1 MFLFAFLILPIFLA
15 WYCFYKKNSK
25 ILPSILIGI
34 VCAVVLCL
42 ILALFTFSHR
52 IVPYDFP
59 KNLTHLLL
67 TQTVLPLLVP
77 YLLFVIF
84 SKDNLEYKME
94 SFLPLSLS
102 FFAVYLPF
110 IILTTAEG
118 LYSGFSL
125 FIKPIL
131 FERYFC
137 IFLPFLIIITSIL
150 LNYDY
155 RTKFKP
161 LLIGLILFLSINMP
175 KYENFYVRQGYHL
188 DL

>member
-131 FERYFC
+131 FLMMILVCAFSVKQINKSIISKKVIPVILFTFVFV
-137 IFLPFLIIITSIL
+137 IFMIIPSIVEALIIV
-150 LNYDY
+150 Y
-155 RTKFKP
+155 P
-161 LLIGLILFLSINMP
+161 
-175 KYENFYVRQGYHL
+175 V
-188 DL
+188 